1 MKAPFLMQKPQPTPR
16 HSNPLTSWLTR
27 DRWIRIIRIGLP
39 VVVLWGMFL
48 FFANWGIDFG
58 TEWEEHTIIDRV
70 YEAFSTGNLLPHFYF
85 YPSVPYEMVYL
96 ALVRKMVAYVLA
108 HFPTGARAL
117 YTTWEGLRAQMLTID
132 WIAFYLSARKVF
144 ILATSLTVVWVYFLT
159 YRWRSSVL
167 EATAA
172 AAAMLGSWQY
182 LYHSRWV
189 APDAVMAM
197 FAIAALTCLCLA
209 MQGKHWNSWIKIA
222 AIAAGLTFSSKY
234 PGGLV
239 LVPILVACLLD
250 KQNQRLRS
258 FLKVIVLFAV
268 TFYITTPGAFWEL
281 TNSLESITRVY
292 VDYTQS
298 GGPGYNVT
306 PGWQHFSLM
315 LTFLGGAAFSRYLPV
330 AIGLAVLGLI
340 GIVSVVH
347 EKDRFGLMLVLFL
360 MLFLG
365 YFSTVTVMTI
375 RNILVTLPVIAVLIG
390 RGVGSVYRWIP
401 AQAGKMIPAQA
412 GKWVFASVL
421 AGCLLINF
429 GWQFS
434 AANSIRTDGGDRGQA
449 QAALSYIQKHPTEQF
464 WVSRRVQEL
473 ILDEAGSLPAN
484 LVSDETKADLF
495 VYHSNDVSLKSI
507 TLWQGDR
514 IDYTVATFGPYE
526 MDFNY
531 YPSWAGRS
539 RIVVMRP
546 KYALPLLSIVKEE
559 K

>member
-1 MKAPFLMQKPQPTPR
+1 MKASFLMHNPQPTPQ
-16 HSNPLTSWLTR
+16 HSNPLSSWLTR
-27 DRWIRIIRIGLP
+27 ERWIQIIRIGLP
-39 VVVLWGMFL
+39 VLVLWALFI

-85 YPSVPYEMVYL
+85 YPSLPYEMVYL
-96 ALVRKMVAYVLA
+96 ALARKMAVYVLA
-108 HFPTGARAL
+108 HFPTNARAL
-117 YTTWEGLRAQMLTID
+117 YTTWEGLRAYLLTIN
-132 WIAFYLSARKVF
+132 WIAFYISARKVF
-144 ILATSLTVVWVYFLT
+144 ILATSLTVVWVYVLT

-167 EATAA
+167 EATTA

-197 FAIAALTCLCLA
+197 FAISALTCLCLA
-209 MQGKHWNSWIKIA
+209 TQGRHWNTWIKAA
-222 AIAAGLTFSSKY
+222 AIAAGLTFSAKY

-239 LVPILVACLLD
+239 LVPILAACLLN
-250 KQNQRLRS
+250 KENHRLRS
-258 FLKVIVLFAV
+258 CLKVIALFAV

-315 LTFLGGAAFSRYLPV
+315 LTFLGGAAFSRYLPI
-330 AIGLAVLGLI
+330 AIGLAALALI
-340 GIVSVVH
+340 GLVSVVR

-360 MLFLG
+360 VLFLG

-390 RGVGSVYRWIP
+390 RGVGTVYRWIP
-401 AQAGKMIPAQA
+401 AQAGKWA
-412 GKWVFASVL
+412 FAVVL
-421 AGCLLINF
+421 AGCLAVNF
-429 GWQFS
+429 GWQFY
-434 AANSIRTDGGDRGQA
+434 AANSIRTDRGDRD
-449 QAALSYIQKHPTEQF
+449 QAAAALTYIQKHPDEQF

-473 ILDEAGSLPAN
+473 ILDEAGALPAN
-484 LVSDETKADLF
+484 LVSDENQADLF

-546 KYALPLLSIVKEE
+546 KYALPLLSIVKED